1 MPSFRCIARTDFLTL
16 VALLAPLVALVVAAV
31 VGALG
36 LPRVNVGR
44 VLLLSRDAAEVPRW
58 ELARIAIAMSGV
70 FAVLGALVAAWRV
83 RAIRRAFAGRRVEGV
98 ITRIVAFDD
107 RAYVHYEHDSG
118 GAPQRHVHFVHL
130 SASTRRLVEG
140 QRVTLAFDRDRPSRA
155 FIVEAFE

>member
-1 MPSFRCIARTDFLTL
+1 MPGFRCIARTDFLTL
-16 VALLAPLVALVVAAV
+16 VALLAPLVALVLAAV
-31 VGALG
+31 VGWNG
-36 LPRVNVGR
+36 LPRVNAGR
-44 VLLLSRDAAEVPRW
+44 VPLLSGDAAEAPRG
-58 ELARIAIAMSGV
+58 ELARIALALSGV

-83 RAIRRAFAGRRVEGV
+83 RVIRRAFSGRRVEGV

-140 QRVTLAFDRDRPSRA
+140 QRVTLALDRDRPSRA